1 MKHYRLETRS
11 AIPLETRND
20 DPNPIEEATRAVNE
34 LRTAFDERLS
44 GLDEITARLDELEA
58 REQRPGVPA
67 APRTEAAQLET
78 ERRALL
84 SFFRS
89 GDDVELRAAG
99 SNSDPDGG
107 FMILPTTDRTIRNLL
122 NDISPLRALA
132 NVVSISGNTYECFYS
147 TGGAAAQWVGEKDER
162 PQDTARPQL
171 IKHTYG
177 VMEMYAA
184 PAGTRQLFDDASF
197 DVVNWFSTWAAN
209 DFSVTEGAAFLNGDG
224 VGGKP
229 RGLTTYPRVATADE
243 TRAWGEM
250 QYVPAGHATAPT
262 DENWSKVLVKTVLT
276 LHPRYRNGAAWLM
289 NNATLIR
296 IREIMDT
303 NKRFMFADHG
313 NLADSPES
321 GTILGYPVH
330 IDNQLESIGENKF
343 PIAFG
348 NFKQGYNV
356 VDRHGI
362 RTERDAVTQK
372 GIVLLDTYAR
382 VGGGLGDSNAIKW
395 IKVATS

>member
-147 TGGAAAQWVGEKDER
+147 TGGAAAQWVGEKETR

-262 DENWSKVLVKTVLT
+262 DENWSKVLVKAVLT

-289 NNATLIR
+289 NNETLIR

-321 GTILGYPVH
+321 GTLLGYPVH
-330 IDNQLESIGENKF
+330 IDNRLESIGANAF